1 MIIACSGIMAVFI
14 CAAAGVIIWE
24 VLSRRP
30 VAADTVKEYFALL
43 DKGDYAGMYELLSG
57 GSKKEISE
65 EDFIERNQ
73 NIYEGIEAA
82 DIKVTIPEE
91 ENVTREDTE
100 TVTYGT
106 SMETAGGN
114 MEFDN
119 QMTLV
124 KSDSGEY
131 RVEWDSTL
139 IFPSLLEGSRGG
151 YPEDRGYT
159 GAYSRGDQRG
169 AQRVLGAG

>member
-1 MIIACSGIMAVFI
+1 M
-14 CAAAGVIIWE
+14 
-24 VLSRRP
+24 
-30 VAADTVKEYFALL
+30 KEYFALL
-43 DKGDYAGMYELLSG
+43 DKGDYAGMYELLSD

-131 RVEWDSTL
+131 RVERDSTL

-169 AQRVLGAG
+169 AQRVLGAGGFFCSSEADRER